1 MEKEISKGLK
11 YLFLFHF
18 IAGIVFGLIY
28 LFMPVQYADLV
39 NWPLKEAPTYRLIG
53 AALCG
58 YGLSSWMAYKSA
70 AWESVKILVLTEIV
84 WCGIAGLLMVY
95 NMLYEGL
102 PPIGWLNTV
111 ILLFFAGAFAYFYQ
125 REK

>member
-1 MEKEISKGLK
+1 MDKEISKGLK

-18 IAGIVFGLIY
+18 IIGVVFGLIY
-28 LFMPVQYADLV
+28 LIIPVTYADFI

-53 AALCG
+53 AALFG
-58 YGLSSWMAYKSA
+58 FGFSSWLAYKSGL
-70 AWESVKILVLTEIV
+70 WDQVRILVVTEIV
-84 WCGIAGLLMVY
+84 WCGIAGLLMFR

-102 PPIGWLNTV
+102 PPIGWLNTG
-111 ILLFFAGAFAYFYQ
+111 LLIFFAVAFAVFYQ